1 MIKAAVCGMLL
12 LLFQTACVPLPEDYL
27 SQPQQISLTAPAAG
41 LDSDSFTKETAHFRI
56 SAYSG
61 IDIYAEECE
70 ALYSGIMRETGLYS
84 FVPPEPYN
92 ITIYRDAEEYHR
104 KTGMPEWSGGAAYGN
119 ALMLYSSPDF
129 NAAAA
134 HEMTHLIFNEF
145 MGLNRNVREN
155 LWINEGLAVY
165 METKASRKSESA
177 YYSRFKKQILNN
189 PLPFSQ
195 MVNLAPQ
202 NESQQGTERWYA
214 QAWSVVSFMLSRGG
228 SFNFS
233 VFLGRLK
240 EGDSQDNALAYAYTD
255 WHSMDELE
263 KAYLIYIN
271 R

>member
-1 MIKAAVCGMLL
+1 MNKTAVCGILL
-12 LLFQTACVPLPEDYL
+12 LLFQASCVPLPEDYV
-27 SQPQQISLTAPAAG
+27 SPERQISLNAPADG
-41 LDSDSFTKETAHFRI
+41 LDTDSFSKETAHFRI

-61 IDIYAEECE
+61 IDTYADECE
-70 ALYSGIMRETGLYS
+70 SLYAGIMRETGLYS

-92 ITIYRDAEEYHR
+92 ITVYRDAAEYHR

-119 ALMLYSSPDF
+119 ALMLYAGHGFNSS
-129 NAAAA
+129 AA

-145 MGLNRNVREN
+145 MGLKGNLREN

-165 METKASRKSESA
+165 METKSDRNSESA
-177 YYSRFKKQILNN
+177 YYRRFKNQILNN
-189 PLPFSQ
+189 PMPFSQ

-202 NESQQGTERWYA
+202 NESSRSTERWYA
-214 QAWSVVSFMLSRGG
+214 QVWSVVSFMLSRGG

-240 EGDSQDNALAYAYTD
+240 EGDSQDQALAYAYTD
-255 WHSMDELE
+255 WKNMEELE
-263 KAYLIYIN
+263 KAWLLYIN